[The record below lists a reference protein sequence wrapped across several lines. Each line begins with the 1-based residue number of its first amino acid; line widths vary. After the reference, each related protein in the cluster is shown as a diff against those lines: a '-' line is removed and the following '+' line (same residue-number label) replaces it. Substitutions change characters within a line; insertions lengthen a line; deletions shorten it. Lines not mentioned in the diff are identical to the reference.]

1 MATAALR
8 LTGNIAFNRGNGT
21 VVQMEQVGFP
31 AHVITSGRLDSAR
44 LPANPQIFGDLTPVA
59 NLTYDLG
66 SASMR
71 WKDLWLSGAATGN
84 GAALTALNASEL
96 TTGTVDNARLPAAI
110 SVTSLAGNE
119 IGRAHV

>member
-44 LPANPQIFGDLTPVA
+44 LPANPQIFGNLTPVA

-66 SASMR
+66 SADFR
-71 WKDLWLSGAATGN
+71 WKNLWLSGAPIKAQVAVMNDRFTSFEARL
-84 GAALTALNASEL
+84 AALESAAAS
-96 TTGTVDNARLPAAI
+96 A
-110 SVTSLAGNE
+110 
-119 IGRAHV
+119 

>member
-44 LPANPQIFGDLTPVA
+44 LPANPQ
-59 NLTYDLG
+59 
-66 SASMR
+66 
-71 WKDLWLSGAATGN
+71 
-84 GAALTALNASEL
+84 
-96 TTGTVDNARLPAAI
+96 
-110 SVTSLAGNE
+110 
-119 IGRAHV
+119 